1 MMDGV
6 AENYTA
12 AMTAPYKDGCGCAT
26 GNAGLSFVDPSAL
39 RDYVT
44 TLDAAGFQVH
54 FHALGDRAVRE
65 ALDAVQAA
73 REANGPADHRH
84 HLAHLQVVHPDDVPR
99 FAGLGAAA
107 NMQPL
112 WACHDPQM
120 DDLTIPFLGEGLAE
134 RQYPFGDLARAGA
147 RLAAGSDWSVSS
159 PNPLSGAHVAVNRTP
174 PEAPGHRRFLPEQ
187 SLDLATI
194 LTAYTA
200 GSAWVNHLDAETGTV
215 EVGKLADLAVLDRD
229 PFDHP
234 TEEIGRTRV
243 VATYV
248 EGAQVFR
255 AA

>member
-1 MMDGV
+1 
-6 AENYTA
+6 
-12 AMTAPYKDGCGCAT
+12 
-26 GNAGLSFVDPSAL
+26 
-39 RDYVT
+39 
-44 TLDAAGFQVH
+44 
-54 FHALGDRAVRE
+54 
-65 ALDAVQAA
+65 VQAA

-99 FAGLGAAA
+99 FAALGAAA

-120 DDLTIPFLGEGLAE
+120 DDLTIPFLGEGWPSGSTVRRPDPGRRSPGG
-134 RQYPFGDLARAGA
+134 RQRLVGQQPEPAVGRARGGQPHPAWDAGPPPVPARAV
-147 RLAAGSDWSVSS
+147 AG
-159 PNPLSGAHVAVNRTP
+159 P
-174 PEAPGHRRFLPEQ
+174 
-187 SLDLATI
+187 ATI

-200 GSAWVNHLDAETGTV
+200 GSAWVNHLEAETGTI

-234 TEEIGRTRV
+234 GDEIGRTRV

-255 AA
+255 AD